1 MQTQI
6 RDLAARFARGLPEFS
21 LTLSSEGA
29 GNAGRRCAAA
39 KSVHVVTTVTPESP
53 GIPRAMVYGLLRALP
68 GDRALLPPSPAGPTA
83 SLTPASRCQDHTTWP
98 SAATTPVSRTAASTA
113 SHPDVRDV
121 RETPLWVEQDIDG
134 YRLICDFGKS
144 EYFRQR
150 GWTGFWVICPSGG
163 FVELAREIVHR
174 ARPVRRKNLAP
185 DADGSQG
192 SSPSGTSFRN
202 YSEPPYGFHHIP
214 LSNTQRG
221 QTWYL
226 R

>member
-98 SAATTPVSRTAASTA
+98 PQQDRPSRALLRPP
-113 SHPDVRDV
+113 HPAPTSVTFAKR
-121 RETPLWVEQDIDG
+121 P
-134 YRLICDFGKS
+134 S
-144 EYFRQR
+144 EWN
-150 GWTGFWVICPSGG
+150 GM
-163 FVELAREIVHR
+163 
-174 ARPVRRKNLAP
+174 RR
-185 DADGSQG
+185 
-192 SSPSGTSFRN
+192 
-202 YSEPPYGFHHIP
+202 I
-214 LSNTQRG
+214 
-221 QTWYL
+221 
-226 R
+226 